1 LKKNPKYIILLVV
14 SKEYKMSVLVKE
26 SLSKNVDLNLH
37 GINGYVDYRRLRE
50 QLGIRSIKLAKAIG
64 KTQRYL
70 QKNPQ
75 AEGIQKELRK
85 LAYLM
90 VLLKEML
97 GSREEISIWL
107 NSPNPDYEGLTPLE
121 IITQGKIDSLTR
133 YLEDIQ
139 KGSLT

>member
-1 LKKNPKYIILLVV
+1 
-14 SKEYKMSVLVKE
+14 MSVLAKD
-26 SLSKNVDLNLH
+26 SLSKNADGNLH
-37 GINGYVDYRRLRE
+37 CMNGYIDYRRLRE
-50 QLGIRSIKLAKAIG
+50 QLGIKSMKLAKALG

-70 QKNPQ
+70 QKNSQ

-85 LAYLM
+85 LAYMM

-97 GSREEISIWL
+97 GSREEILIWL
-107 NSPNPDYEGLTPLE
+107 NSPNPDYEDLTPIE
-121 IITQGKIDSLTR
+121 IIIKGKSDSLIR

>member
-1 LKKNPKYIILLVV
+1 
-14 SKEYKMSVLVKE
+14 MSVLVKD
-26 SLSKNVDLNLH
+26 SLSKNSGRNLH
-37 GINGYVDYRRLRE
+37 GINGFVDYRRLRE
-50 QLGIRSIKLAKAIG
+50 QLGIKSIKLAKAIG

-70 QKNPQ
+70 HENSQ
-75 AEGIQKELRK
+75 AEGIQRELRK

-107 NSPNPDYEGLTPLE
+107 NAPNPDYEGLTPLE
-121 IITQGKIDSLTR
+121 IITHGKIDSLTR